1 VLEWVRGLVKEGLSS
16 ISRSQVDYSIEVRRD
31 LLLVVMI
38 ETIFYFFPDLLRDMI
53 YAIIF

>member
-1 VLEWVRGLVKEGLSS
+1 MLEWVRGLVKEGLSS